1 MAFNFFKRKKPEVLE
16 VVEPAKPDN
25 RIDADLLLMQIQLMH
40 ENHYSVAKH
49 KGGKGEPRGYCLA
62 LKDIEGIVRGMKQE
76 GVTHLLTRF
85 KRRVFQNPSK
95 NLQG

>member
-16 VVEPAKPDN
+16 VVEPEKPDN

-49 KGGKGEPRGYCLA
+49 KSGKGEPRGYCRA
-62 LKDIEGIVRGMKQE
+62 LKDIEEMVRELKEAGAI
-76 GVTHLLTRF
+76 G
-85 KRRVFQNPSK
+85 
-95 NLQG
+95 